1 MLNNIRNFAKTKSA
15 GVLVAILIV
24 PFVLWGMG
32 GAFSGGNKNNIA
44 KINNENISTE
54 DFINYANTSRLDQNT
69 IRENIENNII
79 EEILGSLI
87 SKTILDLEI
96 QNHNFLISDKILNKK
111 IKNDENFK
119 DEDNKFS
126 RTKYEKFLLSS
137 QFSAVGY
144 ESRLREKE
152 LNEDL
157 FTYISGGLKS
167 PLFMVNTVYRN
178 EKKKVFID
186 YINLT
191 NIYKKKEDLSKAEI
205 VKFIENNKESLKE
218 KLITFK
224 YSKIVPKNLIGIT
237 DFNNLFFEKIDDIE
251 NDIANNINFDEI
263 IKKNNLDFKLEENY
277 NFETSENNEEFYK
290 KIYENSE
297 NKKIDLLDENDFYIL
312 YEVVKQQKI
321 LPDIKNNEFTEKV
334 KEMMFNKNKFDFNN
348 DLIKKIGE
356 KKFTQSDFENIS
368 KNEIL
373 KIELNSID
381 DDAVFTS
388 DSLKYLYTL
397 GKNEYGLVSDVNNEI
412 FLIRITDILYKNI
425 SKESENFSL
434 YKKQS
439 NEQIKNNIYS
449 SYDVYINKKYKIK
462 INENTLDRVKNYFR

>member
-32 GAFSGGNKNNIA
+32 GVFSGGNKNNIA

-54 DFINYANTSRLDQNT
+54 DFISYANTSRLDQNT

-119 DEDNKFS
+119 DDVNKFS
-126 RTKYEKFLLSS
+126 RTKYEKFLLSA
-137 QFSAVGY
+137 QLSAVGY

-167 PLFMVNTVYRN
+167 PLFMVNTVYKN

-191 NIYKKKEDLSKAEI
+191 NIYKKKEDLSKSEI
-205 VKFIENNKESLKE
+205 VKFIENNRETLKE

-263 IKKNNLDFKLEENY
+263 IKKK
-277 NFETSENNEEFYK
+277 
-290 KIYENSE
+290 
-297 NKKIDLLDENDFYIL
+297 
-312 YEVVKQQKI
+312 
-321 LPDIKNNEFTEKV
+321 
-334 KEMMFNKNKFDFNN
+334 
-348 DLIKKIGE
+348 
-356 KKFTQSDFENIS
+356 
-368 KNEIL
+368 
-373 KIELNSID
+373 
-381 DDAVFTS
+381 
-388 DSLKYLYTL
+388 
-397 GKNEYGLVSDVNNEI
+397 
-412 FLIRITDILYKNI
+412 
-425 SKESENFSL
+425 
-434 YKKQS
+434 
-439 NEQIKNNIYS
+439 
-449 SYDVYINKKYKIK
+449 
-462 INENTLDRVKNYFR
+462 